1 MQPTVCMAPF
11 ALAGIAIMLTSLG
24 ARAQDG
30 GSPWFKR
37 TDVQGLLGSYAD
49 STERDALQNFGVFL
63 RADYLERGG
72 FTVGVNRTV
81 LNGQGG
87 IDDISQSALFL
98 SGRLNLTPDWAS
110 GQITLRLDAHSIS
123 NDDATGDTD
132 DITVLA
138 PQVSY
143 LNFARTFYAD
153 IGFSRSSYGDSL
165 TSPQKLDV
173 DQVTPTL
180 GFGFNE
186 QHDWLQIRGYFISP
200 SAPQRAQNED
210 DTAAL
215 EIKWTHW
222 PRTPSMLNVDN
233 FRVAVQ
239 TGERVYTVDHDAG
252 TIFNLV
258 DLQTGGVSIGAEWAP
273 SERNRILLIAGVEQY
288 EDRSANEEYEHGFL
302 YLNFT
307 HEWN

>member
-1 MQPTVCMAPF
+1 MQRRALTGPF
-11 ALAGIAIMLTSLG
+11 AFAAIAALLVGG
-24 ARAQDG
+24 AAYAQG
-30 GSPWFKR
+30 GDSPWFKR
-37 TDVQGLLGSYAD
+37 TDVQGLLGSYQD
-49 STERDALQNFGVFL
+49 SIERDRLQNFGVFV

-81 LNGQGG
+81 LNQEAG
-87 IDDISQSALFL
+87 IEDINQSAVFL
-98 SGRLNLTPDWAS
+98 SGRWHLTPDWVS
-110 GQITLRLDAHSIS
+110 GQLTLRLDGHAVS
-123 NDDATGDTD
+123 NDDSTGDTD
-132 DITVLA
+132 DVTVIA

-153 IGFSRSSYGDSL
+153 IGFSRSSFGNSL
-165 TSPQKLDV
+165 TNPQKLDV

-186 QHDWLQIRGYFISP
+186 QRDWLQLRGYFISP

-222 PRTPSMLNVDN
+222 PGSPSMLNVDN
-233 FRVAVQ
+233 YRVAVLG
-239 TGERVYTVDHDAG
+239 GERIYAVDHDAG
-252 TIFNLV
+252 TVFNLV
-258 DLQTGGVSIGAEWAP
+258 DLQTGGVSVGAEWAP
-273 SERNRILLIAGVEQY
+273 SERNRILLIVGVEQY
-288 EDRSANEEYEHGFL
+288 EDRTASEEYDHAFL

>member
-1 MQPTVCMAPF
+1 MRRKNFMNPCKLAVIA
-11 ALAGIAIMLTSLG
+11 ALLSGG
-24 ARAQDG
+24 AANAQDG
-30 GSPWFKR
+30 DGPWYKR
-37 TDVQGLLGSYAD
+37 TDVQGLLGSYED
-49 STERDALQNFGVFL
+49 STERDRLQNFGVFL

-81 LNGQGG
+81 LNGGAG
-87 IDDISQSALFL
+87 IEDISQSAVFL
-98 SGRLNLTPDWAS
+98 SGRRNLTPDWAS
-110 GQITLRLDAHSIS
+110 GQITLRLDGHVVS

-132 DITVLA
+132 DVRVIA
-138 PQVSY
+138 PQISY

-165 TSPQKLDV
+165 INPQALEV

-186 QHDWLQIRGYFISP
+186 QRDWLQLRGYFISP

-210 DTAAL
+210 ETAAL

-222 PRTPSMLNVDN
+222 PTTPSLLNVDN
-233 FRVAVQ
+233 YRVAVLA
-239 TGERVYTVDHDAG
+239 GERIYAVDHDAG
-252 TIFNLV
+252 IIFNLV
-258 DLQTGGVSIGAEWAP
+258 DLQTGGLSLGAEWAP

-288 EDRSANEEYEHGFL
+288 EDRIASEEYEHGFL

>member
-1 MQPTVCMAPF
+1 MQTKVFVSPF
-11 ALAGIAIMLTSLG
+11 AFAGIAMLLVVTG
-24 ARAQDG
+24 ARAQNGD
-30 GSPWFKR
+30 SPWFKR
-37 TDVQGLLGSYAD
+37 TDVQGLLGAYED
-49 STERDALQNFGVFL
+49 STARDRLQNYGVFL

-81 LNGQGG
+81 LKGEGG
-87 IDDISQSALFL
+87 IDDINQSALFL
-98 SGRLNLTPDWAS
+98 SGRWNLTPDWAS
-110 GQITLRLDAHSIS
+110 GQLTLRLDAHAIS
-123 NDDATGDTD
+123 NDDATGNTD
-132 DITVLA
+132 DIAVVA

-186 QHDWLQIRGYFISP
+186 QRDWLQLRGYFISP

-222 PRTPSMLNVDN
+222 PGSPSLLNVDN
-233 FRVAVQ
+233 YRIAVLA
-239 TGERVYTVDHDAG
+239 GERIYTVDHDAG

-258 DLQTGGVSIGAEWAP
+258 DLQTGGVSIGAEWLVGQQ
-273 SERNRILLIAGVEQY
+273 NRILLIAGVEQY
-288 EDRSANEEYEHGFL
+288 EDRLLSEEYEHGFL